1 MPVPVN
7 NLRLS
12 DIQTELGGS
21 ALQVSRITELF
32 NYTGVI
38 ESGLDPAYCNS
49 LIDLR
54 TKPLRIGKFRNYTTP
69 VEYRECYGLL
79 YDIWT
84 LGYGG
89 IIAPEGWR
97 VPTEADWLDLSIATG
112 VNDFTELNRLR
123 SARLAPTS
131 TYPDWKHPGWNNG
144 AAAPTNLG
152 GFNALASGIRNRLDG
167 GVGGST
173 YLVTGYLGIFTIYW
187 VNGSG
192 LENIKILPIYA
203 AQSFAPTPALGGNW
217 SFGYGEQLGLSIRL
231 VKNDMNDT
239 GIVTDIDGNSYPT
252 ATIGNRVWMCQDLKV
267 TRYRNGNPIAY
278 KQSHEEWEAKGITGS
293 YCHQ

>member
-97 VPTEADWLDLSIATG
+97 VPTEVDWLDLSIATG
-112 VNDFTELNRLR
+112 VNDFTRMHWLR
-123 SARLAPTS
+123 SARIVSPT
-131 TYPDWKHPGWNNG
+131 PHPRWLFGS
-144 AAAPTNLG
+144 ADPANLG
-152 GFNALASGIRNRLDG
+152 GFNALPSGVRSRLDSSG
-167 GVGGST
+167 GPT
-173 YLVTGYLGIFTIYW
+173 YIYTGHLGIYAIYW
-187 VNGSG
+187 VNGG
-192 LENIKILPIYA
+192 
-203 AQSFAPTPALGGNW
+203 
-217 SFGYGEQLGLSIRL
+217 GLSDIKSIGFYSSQSGSLFSVINGYWEDLGHTIRL

-278 KQSHEEWEAKGITGS
+278 KQSHEEWEVKGITGS